1 MNLRLTLLSAFAV
14 LLASLSLG
22 ALIDGDSWLVAEVG
36 ALLAVAA
43 AGMLTRSTSLG
54 SAVATTFLVLIA
66 VVPLLSDPNWAARI
80 GGIAIVVITAASAA
94 GPRFRGVSVLA
105 CYLAC
110 LLIYLNLVFAPSLS
124 YGLVIPNNQS
134 AAALGRL
141 CQDAFNEFK
150 YAPPVPDS
158 RGLALV
164 VAGGVG
170 LVAILV
176 DLLAVRL
183 RQPAVAGLP
192 LLVLFSVPVASNLK
206 TFGIPQMAVFAAAL
220 AGYLSLLSADGRDR
234 LRMWGRL
241 VTFRHV
247 QSADEA
253 GSGPDTRDLAASGR
267 RIGLAAVCLAIAI
280 PVIVP
285 SLHTRDVFGTTNDG
299 NGSGSGHG
307 GVALSPLLRVQNELE
322 GSADQVLTYT
332 TTATDPHEQYL
343 QAYVLNYNA
352 KSNQWTPSYTDST
365 AIKQLELPAKPP
377 GVLPSTPELKFKTTV
392 TYSKT
397 SAGFAILPMP
407 YAPVDLSVRGPG
419 GWDEVGDSLMVYNS
433 TASLEG
439 LSYTVW
445 SDYADPANSDIP
457 AAKAPAAVINA
468 YGSYQG
474 PQAQKL
480 KRLAEQIIDGAT
492 TPFEKAYALEEYFH
506 SSGTFTY
513 TLHPNLPATNWLWTF
528 LTKTQKGYCT
538 QFAQAFAVLGRLL
551 GLPTRIAVGYTA
563 GTKGKNGVWDVT
575 TADAH
580 AWPEVYFTGV
590 GWLRFEP
597 TPTGLGGQGTGF
609 LPPYAGGP
617 AATGPGHQGLA
628 PITGTNPSGQ
638 GNDARI
644 GKDTPFNRFAHPDAS
659 EAGLGGRSHKAS
671 LWPAIVIPAI
681 IVLLLVWP
689 ALTRLV
695 VRRRRWRRAA
705 GDAGLADAA
714 WREVTDDL
722 TDYGIDGPPGETP
735 RGLARRVIT
744 EAGLSEAAADALRRV
759 TAAAERARYARLAQP
774 GAGLQADVL
783 TVRRAVAAAAERRQ
797 RLRARLMPTSTLLA
811 AWHLTQRG
819 SEMLG
824 WLDTSWPTVRR
835 QLSRA
840 VARRT
845 AGIRASGKLTG

>member
-22 ALIDGDSWLVAEVG
+22 ALIDGDGWLVAEVG

-43 AGMLTRSTSLG
+43 AGMLTRSANLG
-54 SAVATTFLVLIA
+54 SAVTTTFLVLIG
-66 VVPLLSDPNWAARI
+66 VVPLLSAPNWGARI

-94 GPRFRGVSVLA
+94 GPRFRGISVLA

-110 LLIYLNLVFAPSLS
+110 LLIYLNLVFAASAS
-124 YGLVIPNNQS
+124 YGLLIPSNQS

-141 CQDAFNEFK
+141 CQAAFSEFK
-150 YAPPVPDS
+150 YAPPVPAS
-158 RGLALV
+158 KGLALV

-206 TFGIPQMAVFAAAL
+206 TFGIPQMCVFAAAL

-267 RIGLAAVCLAIAI
+267 RIGLAAVCLAIVI

-299 NGSGSGHG
+299 NGQGDGQG
-307 GVALSPLLRVQNELE
+307 GVALSPLLRVGTELA
-322 GSADQVLTYT
+322 GSDDPVLTYT
-332 TTATDPHEQYL
+332 TTASDPHEQYF

-352 KSNQWTPSYTDST
+352 KSNQWTPSYAGST
-365 AIKQLELPAKPP
+365 TVKAPTLPDKPP
-377 GVLPSTPELKFKTTV
+377 GVLPSTPVLKVKTVV
-392 TYSKT
+392 TYSKHA
-397 SAGFAILPMP
+397 AGFAILPMP
-407 YAPVDLSVRGPG
+407 YAPEDLAVPG
-419 GWDEVGDSLMVYNS
+419 AGTWSETPDSLMVYSGTGNL
-433 TASLEG
+433 AS

-445 SDYADPANSDIP
+445 SEYPDPANSSIP
-457 AAKAPAAVINA
+457 DKPAPAAVMA
-468 YGSYQG
+468 EYGSYQG
-474 PQAQKL
+474 PQAAQL
-480 KRLAEQIIDGAT
+480 KHLAQRITAGAT
-492 TPFEKAYALEEYFH
+492 TPFEKAYVLEDWFH

-513 TLHPNLPATNWLWTF
+513 TLKPGLPASDWMWTF

-538 QFAQAFAVLGRLL
+538 QFAQAFAVLARLL

-563 GTKGKNGVWDVT
+563 GTRESDGRWAVT

-580 AWPEVYFTGV
+580 AWPEVYFTGE

-597 TPTGLGGQGTGF
+597 TPTGLGGQGTGA
-609 LPPYAGGP
+609 LPSYAGGT
-617 AATGPGHQGLA
+617 AVTGPGDHGLPA
-628 PITGTNPSGQ
+628 IATNPSGQ
-638 GNDARI
+638 GNGLHT
-644 GKDTPFNRFAHPDAS
+644 GKNSAFNRFEHQDAS
-659 EAGLGGRSHKAS
+659 ASPLPGRSHGS
-671 LWPAIVIPAI
+671 GLWPAIVIPLLV
-681 IVLLLVWP
+681 VLLLAWP
-689 ALTRLV
+689 AGARLTI
-695 VRRRRWRRAA
+695 RRRRWRRAR
-705 GDAGLADAA
+705 GDAGLADVA

-722 TDYGIDGPPGETP
+722 TDHGMEVPPGETP
-735 RGLARRVIT
+735 RGLARRVIA
-744 EAGLSEAAADALRRV
+744 EARLTGTATGALLRI
-759 TAAAERARYARLAQP
+759 TAAAERARYSRLAQP

-783 TVRRAVAAAAERRQ
+783 TVRRALAASVPRRQ
-797 RLRARLMPTSTLLA
+797 RLQARLLPPSALLA

-824 WLDTSWPTVRR
+824 WLDTSWPTLRR
-835 QLSRA
+835 QLSRY
-840 VARRT
+840 VTHRT
-845 AGIRASGKLTG
+845 AGLRPSD